1 MALTLIKCVLHHIA
15 MYVLFP
21 HLILR
26 PLVAQMDASKVNWH
40 EGRTAILPGVYQD
53 ICKYRFQPSAAVT
66 TDDISDTLRAD
77 CDSTIQADGGWQHRL
92 KIGHNYNFLCNKIL
106 ICTPLLVLSLRK
118 FQFIL
123 KVYQIVSNSN
133 VIF

>member
-1 MALTLIKCVLHHIA
+1 MALTLIKCVLHHVA

-26 PLVAQMDASKVNWH
+26 PLVAHMDASKVNWH

-92 KIGHNYNFLCNKIL
+92 KIGHNYNFCSIKIYFVL
-106 ICTPLLVLSLRK
+106 RCLSLA
-118 FQFIL
+118 
-123 KVYQIVSNSN
+123 YVSFNL
-133 VIF
+133 F